1 VEDAV
6 MHVLLGKLAIM
17 VIAQEAPVQQ
27 ARPIVLV
34 LVVWIF
40 EAILTTV
47 EPAVIVVVEMRVT
60 MVPVSRIVLR
70 DNKNVLGYARMY
82 KRIVQ
87 IVARAGELVIKERF
101 VRTAIA
107 FFIVR
112 KGYKTV
118 MDNA

>member
-40 EAILTTV
+40 EAILITV

-70 DNKNVLGYARMY
+70 VNINVPEFAQMY
-82 KRIVQ
+82 KRIAK
-87 IVARAGELVIKERF
+87 IVGRVVKFVIKERF
-101 VRTAIA
+101 VRMAIA